1 MIRYFDTLSI
11 DYVTHAHLGS
21 PLSKDSDR
29 THGSGEES
37 LSYCDAGKK
46 SKPYRVRH
54 SGHCTLVP
62 AAARASCRAVLG
74 AAVRALTIVNGIVA
88 LSIELYP
95 EPGTARHLAFS
106 FCV

>member
-1 MIRYFDTLSI
+1 MRLRS
-11 DYVTHAHLGS
+11 
-21 PLSKDSDR
+21 
-29 THGSGEES
+29 ES
-37 LSYCDAGKK
+37 
-46 SKPYRVRH
+46 RVW
-54 SGHCTLVP
+54 SLVP
-62 AAARASCRAVLG
+62 ARASCRAVLG